1 MPLGLSWSDYNEAL
15 IRRGEVLLDVGFV
28 SDWSGELDGMNYDG
42 KLGRPFEFP
51 DSYIE
56 FIAFLK
62 IGFKLPYRMVQGAV
76 RALSKVIRIEEMHF
90 THMRRRILAK
100 KPLMKVEETD
110 EPLTLVVDS
119 SGLSTTRKGA
129 YIEKMWRKQKRKF
142 VKLHI
147 AVDKKTKKIVE
158 FRVTGSGTA
167 DTKKLPPMVKA
178 ALKKNRITKVY
189 ADTAYDSR
197 GNFNLLDDLKIE
209 PVIKVRKDSTTK
221 AKGSPLRRREVILFK
236 KLGYEGWKSL
246 KDYGKRWLVEIVFS
260 TFKRVLGEELF
271 SRRFH
276 SQKIE
281 ASFKVLLYN
290 KFMTV

>member
-15 IRRGEVLLDVGFV
+15 ISRGEVLLDVDFV
-28 SDWSGELDGMNYDG
+28 RDWGCELEGMNYEG

-51 DSYIE
+51 DSYIG
-56 FIAFLK
+56 FVAFLK

-100 KPLMKVEETD
+100 KPQLNVEKTD

-119 SGLSTTRKGA
+119 SGLSTTGKGA

-147 AVDKKTKKIVE
+147 AVDRKTKKIVE
-158 FRVTGSGTA
+158 FRVTGSKTA
-167 DTKKLPPMVKA
+167 DTKKLPPLVKA
-178 ALKKNRITKVY
+178 ASKKNKITRIY

-197 GNFNLLDDLKIE
+197 VNFNLLDDMNIE
-209 PVIKVRKDSTTK
+209 PIIKVRRDSTTK
-221 AKGSPLRRREVILFK
+221 AKGSPLRRREVLLYK
-236 KLGYEGWKSL
+236 RVGYEGWKNL
-246 KDYGKRWLVEIVFS
+246 KNYGQRWLVEIVFS
-260 TFKRVLGEELF
+260 AFKRVLGEELF
-271 SRRFH
+271 SRKFYA
-276 SQKIE
+276 QKLE
-281 ASFKVLLYN
+281 ASLKILLYN
-290 KFMTV
+290 KFMTI

>member
-1 MPLGLSWSDYNEAL
+1 MGLSWSEYNEAL
-15 IRRGEVLLDVGFV
+15 ISRGEVLLDVGFV
-28 SDWSGELDGMNYDG
+28 GDWGRELKGMNYEG

-51 DSYIE
+51 DSYMG
-56 FIAFLK
+56 FVAFLK

-100 KPLMKVEETD
+100 KPSLKIEKTN
-110 EPLTLVVDS
+110 EPVTLVVDS

-158 FRVTGSGTA
+158 FRVTGSKTA
-167 DTKKLPPMVKA
+167 DTRKFRPLVKEA
-178 ALKKNRITKVY
+178 SKKNKITKVY

-197 GNFNLLDDLKIE
+197 VNFNLLDDMNIE
-209 PVIKVRKDSTTK
+209 PAIKVRRDSTTK
-221 AKGSPLRRREVILFK
+221 AKGSPSRRREVLLFK
-236 KLGYEGWKSL
+236 RLGYEGWKNL
-246 KDYGKRWLVEIVFS
+246 KDYGQRWLVEIALS
-260 TFKRVLGEELF
+260 AFKRVLGEELF
-271 SRRFH
+271 SRKFYA
-276 SQKIE
+276 QKIE
-281 ASFKVLLYN
+281 ATLKILLYN

>member
-1 MPLGLSWSDYNEAL
+1 LGLSWSDYNEAL